1 MSALSHYTGEQL
13 LILIKTGDKAAFTLF
28 CERYWEYLLLL
39 AFRRL
44 QNVDEAKDVVQEIF
58 IWIWVKR
65 STIDISIGVKAYLC
79 GAVFNRTADL
89 IRANVRRRGHNEQYM
104 LLKDVVIDKDY
115 LESKELDKELSL
127 AIEMIAPASRE
138 AFKKSFLEDKSLKVI
153 ASEMNINLQ
162 SVKNHIQRALKALR
176 GSCKK

>member
-1 MSALSHYTGEQL
+1 MMSALDHYTGEQL
-13 LILIKTGDKAAFTLF
+13 LILIKTGDRAAFTSF
-28 CERYWEYLLLL
+28 CERYREYLLLW

-44 QNVDEAKDVVQEIF
+44 RNVDEAEDVVQEIF

-65 STIDISIGVKAYLC
+65 STIDISAGVKGYLC
-79 GAVFNRTADL
+79 GAVFNKTADM
-89 IRANVRRRGHNEQYM
+89 IRANVRRRGYHERYM
-104 LLKDVVIDKDY
+104 LMKEVVVDKDY
-115 LESKELDKELSL
+115 LEAKELGREISL

-138 AFKKSFLEDKSLKVI
+138 AFKKSFLEDKSLTVI

-176 GSCKK
+176 KKL